1 MKPIELK
8 DIQKLQASY
17 DQKPVQNALRRVLSK
32 NELSNLFDKTEVKPS
47 VQFKFSHEIKTLPVT
62 YQKQSGRCWIFAGLN
77 LLREQIANRFEL
89 KDFELSQ
96 NYIAFY
102 DKLEKINYFIEVMD
116 DFLEVDQDDRTLQFL
131 LKQGIQDGGQWDMF
145 VSLVEKYGVVPKEAM
160 VETSSSSNTRFMN
173 QLINVKLRQYAANV
187 RRLYAEGK
195 KDEIQALKVKAL
207 DELFTFLT
215 TNFGLPPQAF
225 DFEYIS
231 KDEYKIIKDLKPVQ
245 FYKEYLKDT
254 LKDYVSIIH
263 APTKDK
269 PYMKTYTVKYLGNVI
284 GGREIKY
291 LNLEIDELKALVLK
305 QLLNNEPVWFG
316 ADVARY
322 GNRELGVWDD
332 HSLDY
337 ETMLEMSLTMSKA
350 DELDYSQGAMNHAM
364 VITGVN
370 QDIYKKPNRWKIENS
385 WGDQHGQK
393 GYYLMSDTWFD
404 RYVYQA
410 VIHQKYL
417 TKEQLD
423 AWKKSPVVL
432 KPWDPMGSLAK

>member
-8 DIQKLQASY
+8 DIQKLQTSY

-305 QLLNNEPVWFG
+305 QLLNNEPV
-316 ADVARY
+316 
-322 GNRELGVWDD
+322 
-332 HSLDY
+332 
-337 ETMLEMSLTMSKA
+337 
-350 DELDYSQGAMNHAM
+350 
-364 VITGVN
+364 
-370 QDIYKKPNRWKIENS
+370 
-385 WGDQHGQK
+385 
-393 GYYLMSDTWFD
+393 
-404 RYVYQA
+404 
-410 VIHQKYL
+410 
-417 TKEQLD
+417 
-423 AWKKSPVVL
+423 
-432 KPWDPMGSLAK
+432 